1 MHKIGIYYNE
11 QGLREIMK
19 GPEIAGIE
27 QDLMM
32 QRLGQVKVEFL
43 QTFGFEGEFEVKRVD
58 TNSKR
63 SRTTFRI
70 VANNAR
76 TTAALKRQP
85 GWLAKYSSWSV
96 KPRNVSFL
104 RFSQSEDTISIN
116 CSSVEFGL
124 VVLSHIA
131 RQCFSARSITA

>member
-19 GPEIAGIE
+19 SPEIAGIE

-32 QRLGQVKVEFL
+32 QRLGQVKAEFL

-70 VANNAR
+70 VANNAK
-76 TTAALKRQP
+76 TTAVLKRQP
-85 GWLAKYSSWSV
+85 GWLAK
-96 KPRNVSFL
+96 F
-104 RFSQSEDTISIN
+104 I
-116 CSSVEFGL
+116 
-124 VVLSHIA
+124 
-131 RQCFSARSITA
+131 

>member
-19 GPEIAGIE
+19 SPEIAGIE

-32 QRLGQVKVEFL
+32 QRLGQVKAEFL

-58 TNSKR
+58 TTSKR
-63 SRTTFRI
+63 SRATFRI
-70 VANNAR
+70 VSNNSR

-85 GWLAKYSSWSV
+85 GWLAK
-96 KPRNVSFL
+96 F
-104 RFSQSEDTISIN
+104 I
-116 CSSVEFGL
+116 
-124 VVLSHIA
+124 
-131 RQCFSARSITA
+131 

>member
-19 GPEIAGIE
+19 SPEIAGIE

-32 QRLGQVKVEFL
+32 QRLGQVKAEFL

-70 VANNAR
+70 VSNNSR

-85 GWLAKYSSWSV
+85 GWLAKFV
-96 KPRNVSFL
+96 
-104 RFSQSEDTISIN
+104 Q
-116 CSSVEFGL
+116 
-124 VVLSHIA
+124 
-131 RQCFSARSITA
+131 

>member
-19 GPEIAGIE
+19 SPEIAGIE

-32 QRLGQVKVEFL
+32 QKLGQVKAEFL

-76 TTAALKRQP
+76 TTAVLKRQP
-85 GWLAKYSSWSV
+85 GWLAK
-96 KPRNVSFL
+96 F
-104 RFSQSEDTISIN
+104 I
-116 CSSVEFGL
+116 
-124 VVLSHIA
+124 
-131 RQCFSARSITA
+131 

>member
-19 GPEIAGIE
+19 SPEIAGVE

-32 QRLGQVKVEFL
+32 QRLGRIKAEFL

-76 TTAALKRQP
+76 TTAVLKRQP
-85 GWLAKYSSWSV
+85 GWLAKFTS
-96 KPRNVSFL
+96 
-104 RFSQSEDTISIN
+104 
-116 CSSVEFGL
+116 
-124 VVLSHIA
+124 
-131 RQCFSARSITA
+131 

>member
-19 GPEIAGIE
+19 SPEIAGIE

-32 QRLGQVKVEFL
+32 QRLGQVKAEFL

-76 TTAALKRQP
+76 TTAVLKRQP
-85 GWLAKYSSWSV
+85 GWLAK
-96 KPRNVSFL
+96 F
-104 RFSQSEDTISIN
+104 I
-116 CSSVEFGL
+116 
-124 VVLSHIA
+124 
-131 RQCFSARSITA
+131 

>member
-32 QRLGQVKVEFL
+32 QRLGQVKAEFL

-85 GWLAKYSSWSV
+85 GWLAKFNS
-96 KPRNVSFL
+96 
-104 RFSQSEDTISIN
+104 
-116 CSSVEFGL
+116 
-124 VVLSHIA
+124 
-131 RQCFSARSITA
+131 

>member
-19 GPEIAGIE
+19 SPEIAGIE

-32 QRLGQVKVEFL
+32 QRLGQVKAEFL

-76 TTAALKRQP
+76 TTAVLKRKP
-85 GWLAKYSSWSV
+85 GWLAK
-96 KPRNVSFL
+96 F
-104 RFSQSEDTISIN
+104 I
-116 CSSVEFGL
+116 
-124 VVLSHIA
+124 
-131 RQCFSARSITA
+131 

>member
-19 GPEIAGIE
+19 SPEIASIE

-32 QRLGQVKVEFL
+32 QRLGRVKAEFL

-70 VANNAR
+70 VASNAR

-85 GWLAKYSSWSV
+85 GWLAKFV
-96 KPRNVSFL
+96 
-104 RFSQSEDTISIN
+104 Q
-116 CSSVEFGL
+116 
-124 VVLSHIA
+124 
-131 RQCFSARSITA
+131 

>member
-19 GPEIAGIE
+19 SPEIAGIE

-32 QRLGQVKVEFL
+32 QRLGRVKAEFL
-43 QTFGFEGEFEVKRVD
+43 QTFGFEGGFEVKRVD

-70 VANNAR
+70 VSNNSR

-85 GWLAKYSSWSV
+85 GWLAK
-96 KPRNVSFL
+96 F
-104 RFSQSEDTISIN
+104 I
-116 CSSVEFGL
+116 
-124 VVLSHIA
+124 
-131 RQCFSARSITA
+131 

>member
-32 QRLGQVKVEFL
+32 QRLGQVKAEFL

-76 TTAALKRQP
+76 TTAVLKRQP
-85 GWLAKYSSWSV
+85 GWLAKFTS
-96 KPRNVSFL
+96 
-104 RFSQSEDTISIN
+104 
-116 CSSVEFGL
+116 
-124 VVLSHIA
+124 
-131 RQCFSARSITA
+131 

>member
-19 GPEIAGIE
+19 SPEIAGIE

-32 QRLGQVKVEFL
+32 QRLGQVKAEFL

-85 GWLAKYSSWSV
+85 GWLAKFNS
-96 KPRNVSFL
+96 
-104 RFSQSEDTISIN
+104 
-116 CSSVEFGL
+116 
-124 VVLSHIA
+124 
-131 RQCFSARSITA
+131 

>member
-11 QGLREIMK
+11 KGLREIMK
-19 GPEIAGIE
+19 SPEIAGIE

-32 QRLGQVKVEFL
+32 QRLGQVKAEFL
-43 QTFGFEGEFEVKRVD
+43 QKFGFEGEFEVKRVD

-70 VANNAR
+70 VSNNAR

-85 GWLAKYSSWSV
+85 GWLAKFNS
-96 KPRNVSFL
+96 
-104 RFSQSEDTISIN
+104 
-116 CSSVEFGL
+116 
-124 VVLSHIA
+124 
-131 RQCFSARSITA
+131 

>member
-19 GPEIAGIE
+19 SPEIAGIE

-32 QRLGQVKVEFL
+32 QRLGRVKAEFL

-76 TTAALKRQP
+76 TTAVLKRQP
-85 GWLAKYSSWSV
+85 GWLAKFTS
-96 KPRNVSFL
+96 
-104 RFSQSEDTISIN
+104 
-116 CSSVEFGL
+116 
-124 VVLSHIA
+124 
-131 RQCFSARSITA
+131 

>member
-19 GPEIAGIE
+19 SPEIASIE

-32 QRLGQVKVEFL
+32 QRLGQVKAEFL

-70 VANNAR
+70 VASNAR

-85 GWLAKYSSWSV
+85 GWLAKFV
-96 KPRNVSFL
+96 
-104 RFSQSEDTISIN
+104 Q
-116 CSSVEFGL
+116 
-124 VVLSHIA
+124 
-131 RQCFSARSITA
+131 

>member
-32 QRLGQVKVEFL
+32 QRLGQVKAEFL

-76 TTAALKRQP
+76 TTAVLKRQP
-85 GWLAKYSSWSV
+85 GWLAKFV
-96 KPRNVSFL
+96 
-104 RFSQSEDTISIN
+104 Q
-116 CSSVEFGL
+116 
-124 VVLSHIA
+124 
-131 RQCFSARSITA
+131 